1 LYFIVF
7 LIYVHCF
14 LLLDVFSDRAGGEG
28 AKGFRK
34 EANEKE
40 LQALDDMKRRD
51 DQQDA
56 ILVNIY
62 GIVDQIHDKAKDMG
76 GVSKNLSL
84 SLFAYFYL
92 SLFYC
97 FAKEK

>member
-1 LYFIVF
+1 M
-7 LIYVHCF
+7 
-14 LLLDVFSDRAGGEG
+14 FSDRAGGEG

-34 EANEKE
+34 EANDKE

-51 DQQDA
+51 EQQDV
-56 ILVNIY
+56 ILENIY
-62 GIVDQIHDKAKDMG
+62 DKVDKLHGKAKDMG
-76 GVSKNLSL
+76 GVSKTSDNKLLIYPISPSL
-84 SLFAYFYL
+84 SLFPYFYL